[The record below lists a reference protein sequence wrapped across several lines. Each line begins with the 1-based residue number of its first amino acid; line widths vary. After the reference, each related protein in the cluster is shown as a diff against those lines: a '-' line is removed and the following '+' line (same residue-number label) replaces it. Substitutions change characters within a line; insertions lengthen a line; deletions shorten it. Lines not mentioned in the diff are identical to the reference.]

1 MRPLSK
7 VLLLF
12 LFFGSFSLH
21 AQFIPNQD
29 SVSAKPYV
37 YIELLNGEDY
47 EGFLL
52 EQNSERLII
61 INEQGLEIRIKMLD
75 VKSIEFERA
84 ETIKESH
91 YNLQASRYF
100 FGPNALSMRRGEG
113 YYQNNW
119 VFLNQVSFGLSD
131 RFTIGAGTIPL
142 FIFGYGAPTPIWITP
157 KFSMPIIPGKV
168 NAAVGGLFGTIAGE
182 DDFNSTFGI
191 GYGAFTLGNHDRN
204 INLSV
209 GYGMADGVWSDYPT
223 ISLSGM
229 ARLSKKFYLITEN
242 YFIFD
247 TYLFSLGGRSIWSEV
262 SLDYGFI
269 ASPQEFEALIPWLG
283 ITVPFRFKDKQS

>member
-1 MRPLSK
+1 MQALSK
-7 VLLLF
+7 IIVLF
-12 LFFGSFSLH
+12 LLCASFNLQ
-21 AQFIPNQD
+21 AQFEPAND
-29 SVSAKPYV
+29 SLQPKPYV
-37 YIELLNGEDY
+37 YVELLNGDDY

-52 EQNSERLII
+52 EQGSESLLII
-61 INEQGLEIRIKMLD
+61 DENGVEVRLDMLKI
-75 VKSIEFERA
+75 KSIEFERA
-84 ETIKESH
+84 ATVKESH

-100 FGPNALSMRRGEG
+100 FGPNALNMRRGEG

-131 RFTIGAGTIPL
+131 RFTIGVGTIPL

-157 KFSMPIIPGKV
+157 KFSIPV
-168 NAAVGGLFGTIAGE
+168 VPDRINVAAGGLFGTITGGGI
-182 DDFNSTFGI
+182 NSTFGI
-191 GYGAFTLGNHDRN
+191 GYGSFTLGDHDRN

-209 GYGMADGVWSDYPT
+209 GYGMADGEWSSYPT

-229 ARLSKKFYLITEN
+229 ARLSKKFYVITEN

-247 TYLFSLGGRSIWSEV
+247 TYLFSFGGRSIWSEV

-269 ASPQEFEALIPWLG
+269 TSPSEIEALIPWLG
-283 ITVPFRFKDKQS
+283 ITVPFKIEAKK